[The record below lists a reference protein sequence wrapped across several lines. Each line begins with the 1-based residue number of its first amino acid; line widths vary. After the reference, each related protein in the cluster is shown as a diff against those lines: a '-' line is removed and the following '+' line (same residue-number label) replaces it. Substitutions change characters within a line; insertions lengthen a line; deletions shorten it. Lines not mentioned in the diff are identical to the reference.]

1 MNLGWAPEFFRN
13 LFGLEGGA
21 AGAKSSEVE
30 IGDRFF
36 QSGMGPSVWTVER
49 ICTPEAC
56 DLQHV
61 VISRGGPFP
70 DSKVVSAVTLKNTNL
85 YRRER
90 RDPVFSNETENRRRH
105 MDPPIRN

>member
-1 MNLGWAPEFFRN
+1 MNFGQAPGFLRK
-13 LFGLEGGA
+13 LFGLGSGAGG
-21 AGAKSSEVE
+21 GQSSVVE

-36 QSGMGPSVWTVER
+36 QSGAGPSVWTVER

-56 DLQHV
+56 DIQHV
-61 VISRGGPFP
+61 VIARGGPFP
-70 DSKVVSAVTLKNTNL
+70 DSKVVSATTLKDTNL

>member
-1 MNLGWAPEFFRN
+1 MNFGRAPEFFRK
-13 LFGLEGGA
+13 LFGMGSGA
-21 AGAKSSEVE
+21 HGARSSEVE

-36 QSGMGPSVWTVER
+36 QSGTGPSVWTVER

-56 DLQHV
+56 EIQHV
-61 VISRGGPFP
+61 VIARGGPFP
-70 DSKVVSAVTLKNTNL
+70 DSKVVSAMTLIDTNL

-90 RDPVFSNETENRRRH
+90 RDPVFKNETENRRRH